1 VKVARSVGLLVA
13 VYGLMQAS
21 TSLGGDLTDPRLRAA
36 ALTLGVGFVL
46 LAALFAG
53 RVSSAIGLPRLT
65 GYLATGIIA
74 GPALLQFVPETT
86 VAGMGLVNG
95 VAVALIALT
104 AGSEMDFRSMKPL
117 LRSIAWITGIA
128 VLGSAAV
135 LAATTFL
142 IRGTLGFLAELPT
155 AQAAIVSVVVGV
167 VVVSQSPAVVVAIRA
182 ETGADG
188 VVARTVLGVVVV
200 ADLVVIV
207 LYAVVMSICQAMLA
221 GEADMGEAAAGVSW
235 ELFGSLAIG
244 TVIGGILSLWMRV
257 IGDRG
262 LDLFVL
268 ATCLVVAEIARRI
281 HLDALLVMLAA
292 GMFVENVS
300 HAGHRLRE
308 SFEDASL
315 PVYMLFFTVAG
326 ASIRLDLLPLVAL
339 PAAVLLIVRAAS
351 LLGGTALAARLAGA
365 PVAVQRWGGFGL
377 LPQAGL
383 ANALALSFA
392 RTFPAFGEQASAL
405 ILGIIA
411 VNVLVTPALMRLS
424 FVRAGESTTTSA
436 SGTDPGG
443 ALVVTTPEEEAPPAH

>member
-1 VKVARSVGLLVA
+1 MKLARSVGLLVA

-21 TSLGGDLTDPRLRAA
+21 TSLGGAIVDPRLRAA
-36 ALTLGVGFVL
+36 ALTVGVGFVL

-53 RVSSAIGLPRLT
+53 RVFSAVGLPRLT

-74 GPALLQFVPETT
+74 GPALLQFLPETT
-86 VAGMGLVNG
+86 VTGMGLVNG

-104 AGSEMDFRSMKPL
+104 AGSEMDFRSMRPL
-117 LRSIAWITGIA
+117 LRAIVTISAVA
-128 VLGSAAV
+128 VLGSAV
-135 LAATTFL
+135 FLAILTYA
-142 IRGTLGFLAELPT
+142 IRGTIGFLSELP
-155 AQAAIVSVVVGV
+155 ALQAMAVSVVIAV

-188 VVARTVLGVVVV
+188 PVAQTVLGVVVV

-207 LYAVVMSICQAMLA
+207 LYAVATSVCQAMFA
-221 GEADMGEAAAGVSW
+221 GDADVGATAANVSW

-268 ATCLVVAEIARRI
+268 ATCLVVAEVARRL
-281 HLDALLVMLAA
+281 HLDPLLVMLAA

-308 SFEDASL
+308 AFDDASL

-326 ASIRLDLLPLVAL
+326 ASIRLDLLPLVAV
-339 PAAVLLIVRAAS
+339 PAAILLVGRAAG

-365 PVAVQRWGGFGL
+365 PPQVARWGGFGL

-392 RTFPAFGEQASAL
+392 RSFPAFGEEASAL
-405 ILGIIA
+405 VLGIIA
-411 VNVLVTPALMRLS
+411 VNVLVTPALMRWSL
-424 FVRAGESTTTSA
+424 VRAGESRQATSA
-436 SGTDPGG
+436 GSIPSPEPHGAPAVPDEGG
-443 ALVVTTPEEEAPPAH
+443 H